1 MPSNAWKVEVANV
14 RLRPG
19 SLDRSHWLRT
29 YRHVFFKKEGLFMDV
44 FVFFAAACLTA
55 LGVSER
61 LQSAMVELFRK
72 VHLTLFVFKKNND
85 LFLIDRCKKLL
96 RFECA

>member
-1 MPSNAWKVEVANV
+1 
-14 RLRPG
+14 
-19 SLDRSHWLRT
+19 
-29 YRHVFFKKEGLFMDV
+29 MDV

-72 VHLTLFVFKKNND
+72 VPLTLFVFKKNQ
-85 LFLIDRCKKLL
+85 
-96 RFECA
+96 